1 MHLAFFQGF
10 LLIAY
15 MFHQTESWDHRY
27 LAVYS
32 IFVVAAFLVLKRYRN
47 LVFGLASLPI
57 LYRYTLVFPNLANH
71 SNLSF
76 FLFLLLST
84 VTFYKLKSAKGD
96 SLTPLIKTLR
106 IFALITYFFAAF
118 HKFNL
123 DFFNP
128 EVSCANDKMGEY
140 LDLLPSFFD
149 SYKVYLRRLLPL
161 IGFFTEAIIP
171 LFLFVPRLRYFGVL
185 FQCGL
190 HFLLAPLGFIDF
202 SSLALVLSWS
212 FVNPLATAN
221 DATLEKQLLLLGW
234 SCVAL
239 VIGLGLL
246 RWYPQN
252 EEYSFFEGVA
262 FAVIFAPFVFKTI
275 LPKLD
280 LTRIT
285 LPRPLVLKFAALLL
299 FVYGFSNYLGLRTAG
314 TFSMFSNIQTEGATS
329 NHLLLYA
336 NPFKI
341 FSYQDDL
348 VEIVSVSEDI
358 RGFYRKMPQPGQ
370 LIPRVEFSRMLDIMR
385 EQGRQNAAIKIIYGG
400 QARSTENAASDPN
413 FYLPAPA
420 WQKKLFKF
428 RAVLKEGPQIC
439 AW

>member
-1 MHLAFFQGF
+1 MHLAFLQAF

-15 MFHQTESWDHRY
+15 MFHQTESWDHRDV
-27 LAVYS
+27 AVYS
-32 IFVVAAFLVLKRYRN
+32 IFVVGAFLVFRRHRN
-47 LVFGLASLPI
+47 IVFAVAAVPI
-57 LYRYTLVFPNLANH
+57 LYRYSMIFPNLANH

-76 FLFLLLST
+76 FLFLLLT
-84 VTFYKLKSAKGD
+84 VITSYNLKNRSAD
-96 SLTPLIKTLR
+96 TVFPLIKTLR
-106 IFALITYFFAAF
+106 LFALITYFFAAF
-118 HKFNL
+118 HKFNI

-140 LDLLPSFFD
+140 LDLLPDFLNS
-149 SYKVYLRRLLPL
+149 SKVYLRRLLPL
-161 IGFFTEAIIP
+161 VGFFTEAIIP
-171 LFLFVPRLRYFGVL
+171 LFLFIPRWRFFGVL

-212 FVNPLATAN
+212 FVNPLASAN
-221 DATLEKQLLLLGW
+221 EASLEKQLQLLGW

-239 VIGLGLL
+239 VIGLGLF

-262 FAVIFAPFVFKTI
+262 FAAIFAPFVFKTI
-275 LPKLD
+275 LPKID
-280 LTRIT
+280 LAPIT
-285 LPRPLVLKFAALLL
+285 WPRPWLLKMAALLL

-314 TFSMFSNIQTEGATS
+314 TFSMFSNIQTEGRTS
-329 NHLLLYA
+329 NHLLLFA
-336 NPFKI
+336 NPFKV
-341 FSYQDDL
+341 FPYQDDL
-348 VEIVSVSEDI
+348 VEIVSVSENI
-358 RGFYRKMPQPGQ
+358 RGFYRKMPQPEQ
-370 LIPRVEFSRMLDIMR
+370 VIPRIEFSRMLDILR
-385 EQGRQNAAIKIIYGG
+385 EQGRQNAALEVIYAG
-400 QARSTENAASDPN
+400 QTRTTQNAASDPD

>member
-1 MHLAFFQGF
+1 MYLAFFQGF

-15 MFHQTESWDHRY
+15 MFHQTESWDHRA

-32 IFVVAAFLVLKRYRN
+32 IFVVGAFLIFKRQRN
-47 LVFGLASLPI
+47 LVFGLAALPI
-57 LYRYTLVFPNLANH
+57 LYKYTVVFPNLANH

-76 FLFLLLST
+76 FLFLLLTTFS
-84 VTFYKLKSAKGD
+84 FYKFQNAKID

-106 IFALITYFFAAF
+106 LFALITYFFAAF
-118 HKFNL
+118 HKFNM

-140 LDLLPSFFD
+140 LDLLPNFFD
-149 SYKVYLRRLLPL
+149 SSKVYLRRLLPL
-161 IGFFTEAIIP
+161 IGFLTEAIIP

-212 FVNPLATAN
+212 FVNPHVSTN
-221 DATLEKQLLLLGW
+221 EVSLEKQLQTFGW

-239 VIGLGLL
+239 VIGLGIF

-252 EEYSFFEGVA
+252 EEYSFFEGIA

-280 LTRIT
+280 LARIS
-285 LPRPLVLKFAALLL
+285 LPRPLVLQLATLLL

-314 TFSMFSNIQTEGATS
+314 TFSMFSNIQTEGPTS
-329 NHLLLYA
+329 NHLLLYS

-341 FSYQDDL
+341 FSYQEDL
-348 VEIVSVSEDI
+348 VEIISVSENI

-370 LIPRVEFSRMLDIMR
+370 VIPRVEFSRMLDIML
-385 EQGRQNAAIKIIYGG
+385 EQNQQNAALEIIYDG
-400 QARSTENAASDPN
+400 QARTTQNAASDPN

-428 RAVLKEGPQIC
+428 RAVLKQGPQIC